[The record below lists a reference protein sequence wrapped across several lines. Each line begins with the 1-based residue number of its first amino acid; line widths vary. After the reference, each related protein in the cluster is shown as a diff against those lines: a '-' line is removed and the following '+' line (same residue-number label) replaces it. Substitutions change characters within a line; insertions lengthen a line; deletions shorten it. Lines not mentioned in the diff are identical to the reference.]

1 MFDALNVELKEN
13 YVACVHTHGKINNN
27 IFELKFNS
35 IQFGSHPLK
44 SKGVNLSN
52 SSFIPSKS

>member
-1 MFDALNVELKEN
+1 MFYALNVELEEI
-13 YVACVHTHGKINNN
+13 YLACVHIHNKINNK

-44 SKGVNLSN
+44 SKGVHLSN